1 MNKEYN
7 IKLVL
12 GQEEIGSLLD
22 GEICTFNF
30 IPTEDTEYKDRVS
43 IHISHSKDD
52 LPLSDCMNLVV
63 DKTKVVV

>member
-7 IKLVL
+7 IKLIL
-12 GQEEIGSLLD
+12 GEEEIQSLLD

-43 IHISHSKDD
+43 VHIHHSRDD
-52 LPLSDCMNLVV
+52 VPLSDSMNLSV
-63 DKTKVVV
+63 DNLAEV